1 MSVLLLQK
9 FALDGATVLSRL
21 KHGHET
27 RQMNEMP
34 IQCDG
39 FAIKSCSHG
48 LRELLGAPSV
58 EGTRIEALQRHF
70 VLNDSIITA
79 RDTGTIFL
87 SESNADGNMAPTACT
102 RIQCKLCIK

>member
-1 MSVLLLQK
+1 
-9 FALDGATVLSRL
+9 
-21 KHGHET
+21 
-27 RQMNEMP
+27 MNEMP

-79 RDTGTIFL
+79 RDTGTNFFKQI
-87 SESNADGNMAPTACT
+87 E
-102 RIQCKLCIK
+102 CKWEHGANGLHPDPMQTLHQVVRHKTLCLQYSTVHSRTT